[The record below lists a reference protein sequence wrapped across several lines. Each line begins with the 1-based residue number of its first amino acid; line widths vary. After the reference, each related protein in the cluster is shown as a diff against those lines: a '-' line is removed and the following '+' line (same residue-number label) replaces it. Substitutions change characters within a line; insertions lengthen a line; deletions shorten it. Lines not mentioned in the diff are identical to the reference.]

1 MPSLAGMTPPRHLWS
16 GDWRRES
23 AEAAEAITRPAR
35 PPDVPSESPA
45 PERGSGLAH
54 ARGAL
59 KSARGALKS
68 ARGALKPGLAHARR
82 ALKSADP
89 RGVRRAVL
97 IGVASLL
104 SAALAYAA
112 VSA

>member
-59 KSARGALKS
+59 K
-68 ARGALKPGLAHARR
+68 PGLAHARR

-112 VSA
+112 VSAL